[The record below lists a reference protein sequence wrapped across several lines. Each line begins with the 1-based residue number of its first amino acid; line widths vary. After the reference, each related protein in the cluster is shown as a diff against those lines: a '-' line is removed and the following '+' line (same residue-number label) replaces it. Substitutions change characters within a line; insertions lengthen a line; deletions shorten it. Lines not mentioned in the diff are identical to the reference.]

1 MDTTTQDAGAQA
13 QPNEGAVSSQEDMV
27 VTTDNM
33 GTPTLVPVSQVE
45 AAPSTE
51 ATSEPA
57 VEETKVSQDTKEP
70 TQAVDITQWAKSKG
84 LEINPEN
91 PTEVKLATMQ
101 REAEQKMHQATEQAK
116 KVVPLPELLEDV
128 ADPTINRIV
137 ERQNE
142 LELKQYVTN
151 WFNANPELSQY
162 REDLARISAERP
174 YLHDMED
181 VAAHLYRE
189 PKFIERLQNEG
200 GKKAL
205 TNLAQKQ
212 SNIPP
217 ASAATNSSEFSTGNI
232 TPQNVDQMVANMSV
246 DEYKKRLPEIN
257 KALAG

>member
-1 MDTTTQDAGAQA
+1 
-13 QPNEGAVSSQEDMV
+13 
-27 VTTDNM
+27 
-33 GTPTLVPVSQVE
+33 
-45 AAPSTE
+45 
-51 ATSEPA
+51 
-57 VEETKVSQDTKEP
+57 
-70 TQAVDITQWAKSKG
+70 
-84 LEINPEN
+84 
-91 PTEVKLATMQ
+91 
-101 REAEQKMHQATEQAK
+101 
-116 KVVPLPELLEDV
+116 
-128 ADPTINRIV
+128 
-137 ERQNE
+137 
-142 LELKQYVTN
+142 
-151 WFNANPELSQY
+151 
-162 REDLARISAERP
+162 
-174 YLHDMED
+174 MED